1 MYTKNIYRNNEKLKA
16 INCQYLNIE
25 GFVLQITLMYKERFY
40 NAYGNN
46 EKFKA
51 INREEHGCANLP

>member
-1 MYTKNIYRNNEKLKA
+1 MNIYRNNEKLKA

-25 GFVLQITLMYKERFY
+25 GSVLQITLMYKERFY